1 MMIRKAKRWLL
12 LKDKSS
18 FFISLN
24 ANKSRSIA
32 ELYLS
37 NLNILNNLKSLK
49 IRIDLRSTPV
59 LK

>member
-1 MMIRKAKRWLL
+1 MVAIKKI
-12 LKDKSS
+12 KSS

-24 ANKSRSIA
+24 ANKRRSMA

-37 NLNILNNLKSLK
+37 SLNIRNNLKSLK
-49 IRIDLRSTPV
+49 IRMDLRSTPV